1 MKKLFACFIALVFYC
16 FSASAF
22 LVSASDEFSP
32 AYDITYDVN
41 EIGLTT
47 VTANIGLTNKTTQY
61 YASEYTL
68 TIPSFNI
75 AGVSARDSG
84 GKVKTQVTEKDDST
98 EIHLVFNDT
107 VVGLGK
113 TLNFSL
119 SYQTPQLAQK
129 IGRIWE
135 INIPRINPATSIV
148 TYNVTL
154 RAPQTFGPLAY
165 VWPKPAKSYTWTK
178 DELSQ
183 GITAAFGDFQAFKFR
198 LTYRLK
204 NPNLYPVYTE
214 IVLPPDTAYQRI
226 NYTQILPEPVNVHV
240 DPDGNWIAR
249 YDLSPGQKI
258 DVMAEGVAQIYSQPK
273 FLSQK
278 PPDNIQSYLATRDYW
293 EINDNQIQELA
304 RKLNTPRQ
312 IYDYVVKTL
321 KYDYQKINS
330 SGPRLGAKQALG
342 KPDSA
347 ICIEF
352 TDLFIT
358 IARAAGIPARE
369 VDGFAYTT
377 NTKLRPL
384 SLEKDILHA
393 WPEYFD
399 KEKNT
404 WVMVDPTWGNTT
416 GGLDYFEKL
425 DFNHFAFAI
434 RGQDS
439 NRPLPAGSYKIDEK
453 DSKDVEVTPTQE
465 FTPAIPKLEVQ
476 FIFPTEILAGLQTTG
491 RVIVKN
497 KGPQALYNSDLVLF
511 SPSVP
516 LTKSSF
522 LLDSLPPYSETSFEI
537 NFLKTAFTQNSQ
549 GSLTAKIAGQSFQT
563 NFKVKPFYLKFW
575 WGMGGGLVVTGSALA
590 IFLARKARRLPF
602 QKQNGQSDLC
612 G

>member
-1 MKKLFACFIALVFYC
+1 MKKIFVGFIALAFYY
-16 FSASAF
+16 FSANGF
-22 LVSASDEFSP
+22 PVFASDEFSS

-41 EIGLTT
+41 EIGLAT
-47 VTANIGLTNKTTQY
+47 VITNISLTNKTTRY

-84 GKVKTQVTEKDDST
+84 GKVKTQVTEKGDST

-113 TLNFSL
+113 TLNFTL

-135 INIPRINPATSIV
+135 INIPRINSNTSFA

-154 RAPQTFGPLAY
+154 KVPQTFGSLAY
-165 VWPKPAKSYTWTK
+165 AWPPPAKNYTWTK

-183 GITAAFGDFQAFKFR
+183 GITAAFGDFQAFKFK
-198 LTYRLK
+198 LAYHLK

-214 IVLPPDTAYQRI
+214 IALPPDTAYQRI
-226 NYTQILPEPVNVHV
+226 SYTQVVPQPVNVHS

-249 YDLSPGQKI
+249 YDLSPGQKLE
-258 DVMAEGVAQIYSQPK
+258 VTAEGVVQIYSQPN
-273 FLSQK
+273 FSPQN
-278 PPDNIQSYLATRDYW
+278 PPNDIQNYLASQDYW
-293 EINDNQIQELA
+293 EVNDSQIQEIA
-304 RKLNTPRQ
+304 RGLKTPRQ
-312 IYDYVVKTL
+312 IYDYVAKTL
-321 KYDYQKINS
+321 KYNYQKINS
-330 SGPRLGAKQALG
+330 SGPRLGAKQVLA

-347 ICIEF
+347 ICMEF
-352 TDLFIT
+352 TDLFIAL
-358 IARAAGIPARE
+358 ARAAGIPARE

-434 RGQDS
+434 RGLDS
-439 NRPLPAGSYKIDEK
+439 NRPLPAGAYKIDEK
-453 DSKDVEVTPTQE
+453 DSKDVEVTPIQE
-465 FTPAIPKLEVQ
+465 FTPQTPKVDVK
-476 FIFPTEILAGLQTTG
+476 FMFPSEILAGLQTTG
-491 RVIVKN
+491 KVVVKN
-497 KGPQALYNSDLVLF
+497 NGPQALYNSDLVLF
-511 SPSVP
+511 SPSVS

-522 LLDSLPPYSETSFEI
+522 LIDTLPPYGETSLEI
-537 NFLKTAFTQNSQ
+537 RFIKTNLILNSQ
-549 GSLTAKIAGQSFQT
+549 GSLTAQIAGQSFQT
-563 NFKVKPFYLKFW
+563 NFKIKPFYLKFW
-575 WGMGGGLVVTGSALA
+575 WEIGGGLVVTGSALA

-602 QKQNGQSDLC
+602 QRQDGQSDLR